1 MRFSVI
7 FEAQT
12 NDASPGNERRVLQQ
26 CVEQA
31 VFAEAMGFDT
41 VWAVEHHALT
51 WYAHMSAPEIFLSYV
66 AAKTSRIGLGHGCVL
81 MPFGFNHPLRVAERV
96 GMLDSLS
103 GGRLHVGAGRGA
115 TQQEMGMFGVDVAD
129 TYPQMEE
136 TLRIISNVWRADRFE
151 WHSDVIDLPSRPVHP
166 SPIQHPHPPLYMAC
180 TKRDTVRLAAELGV
194 GALVLGFGGPEE
206 IGVLR
211 AIYDQAIAER
221 TGERFVSDHAND
233 HFSALCPSIVLDDAE
248 QARRI
253 GTRGQRFFAESIHY
267 WYGTGRPPALDVD
280 AGDDLTE
287 MARDSERIVAKL
299 HEMNVPV
306 SPAATTLYAPPEH
319 AYGDRE
325 QAVAYAQRL
334 VDAGA
339 DEIMVICQMGTVTHE
354 ASMET
359 LRHWGEYVIPTLR
372 ARSAAGHPHEEATR
386 GGTMTE
392 ETTTEETPWTT

>member
-12 NDASPGNERRVLQQ
+12 NDASPGNEHRVVQQ

-233 HFSALCPSIVLDDAE
+233 HFERAVPVDRVG
-248 QARRI
+248 RRRA
-253 GTRGQRFFAESIHY
+253 GSPDRHPR
-267 WYGTGRPPALDVD
+267 PALLRRVHPLLVRHRAPAR
-280 AGDDLTE
+280 AGCGRRRRPHRDGQGLRAHRRQA
-287 MARDSERIVAKL
+287 ARDERAGVASRHHPL
-299 HEMNVPV
+299 RP
-306 SPAATTLYAPPEH
+306 
-319 AYGDRE
+319 
-325 QAVAYAQRL
+325 
-334 VDAGA
+334 AGA
-339 DEIMVICQMGTVTHE
+339 R
-354 ASMET
+354 
-359 LRHWGEYVIPTLR
+359 LR
-372 ARSAAGHPHEEATR
+372 
-386 GGTMTE
+386 
-392 ETTTEETPWTT
+392 